1 MAATRDPTPEQIAAA
16 CLEIQSG
23 WSDRERL
30 SRLRSDQRPTHR
42 LADGRREA
50 MSSSVYNGHHE
61 RG

>member
-1 MAATRDPTPEQIAAA
+1 MAANRDPSPEQIAEL
-16 CLEIQSG
+16 CLLIQAG
-23 WSDRERL
+23 WSERERL